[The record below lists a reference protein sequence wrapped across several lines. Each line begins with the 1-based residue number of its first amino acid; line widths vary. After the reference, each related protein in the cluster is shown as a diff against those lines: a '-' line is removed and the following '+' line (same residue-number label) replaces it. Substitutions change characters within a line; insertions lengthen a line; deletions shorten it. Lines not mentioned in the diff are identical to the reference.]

1 VLAAAE
7 TEHGTTARALRHMNV
22 DLTALAAAAR
32 SEIDALN
39 MDDSS
44 ED

>member
-1 VLAAAE
+1 
-7 TEHGTTARALRHMNV
+7 MNV